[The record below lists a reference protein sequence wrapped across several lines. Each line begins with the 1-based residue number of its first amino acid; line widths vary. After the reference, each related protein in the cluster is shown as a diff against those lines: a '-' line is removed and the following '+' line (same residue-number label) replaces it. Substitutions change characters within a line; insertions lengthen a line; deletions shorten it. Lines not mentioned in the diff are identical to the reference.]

1 MVENFC
7 LSLLVGAC
15 VIQAYFCVFV
25 FWRLLNYPSLSNTQS
40 TEVSFPVS
48 VVICAKNEASNLA
61 KNLPFVLA
69 QKYNNTYE
77 VLIINDDSEDESAE
91 ILAKMAAKYPHL
103 RVLNTAGLDRKMSG
117 KKHALNFGI
126 NEAKYDILLLTDADC
141 EPSSYDWLSYM
152 VQNLNDNSQKQIV
165 LGVSPYF
172 TQKKH
177 ALLNIV
183 IQYET
188 AYTALQ
194 YLSFAL
200 WGVPY
205 MGVGRNLAYR
215 KTIFRAANGFAAHQ
229 NVASGDD
236 DLLIGSAATAQNTS
250 IEIRPAAY
258 CYSQPPS
265 NWFMWFKQKK
275 RHLSAG
281 KHYAQKHQAR
291 LGLLVFSHVML
302 YLSII
307 TCIFVAPYS
316 LVIILSLLF
325 VLLKSLLLSK
335 IFGKLQLNIPFYQT
349 LIGDFLLFLY
359 YIILIPMSLLTK
371 QTSWK

>member
-7 LSLLVGAC
+7 LALLVVSC
-15 VIQAYFCVFV
+15 IIHAYFCVFV
-25 FWRLLNYPSLSNTQS
+25 FWRLLNYSSLNNTQS
-40 TEVSFPVS
+40 TEITFPVS
-48 VVICAKNEASNLA
+48 VIICAKNEASNLA

-69 QKYNNTYE
+69 QKYSNTYE
-77 VLIINDDSEDESAE
+77 VLVINDDSEDESAE

-141 EPSSYDWLSYM
+141 EPSSCDWFSYM

-236 DLLIGSAATAQNTS
+236 DLLIGSVATAQNTS
-250 IEIRPAAY
+250 IEIHPAAY

-307 TCIFVAPYS
+307 TCIFVAPYHI
-316 LVIILSLLF
+316 VIILSILF
-325 VLLKSLLLSK
+325 VLLKNLLVSK
-335 IFGKLQLNIPFYQT
+335 VFDKLQLNISFYKVLT
-349 LIGDFLLFLY
+349 GDFILFLY
-359 YIILIPMSLLTK
+359 YLVLMPMSLLTK